1 MKIEISDVFKRVGS
15 MEKEKFYFVVR
26 KLILPLLTGSQLVGE
41 EESNS
46 REAEVALGKQNS
58 LLIKPS
64 KSVEYRL
71 IIKRGRAY
79 QPFEISLLKNI
90 LKEINEI
97 TSYEGLDPSY
107 EMGLLEK
114 AIEKAVCDSAAL
126 SASSTMLG
134 LVSALTSW
142 SARTYEGKKIN
153 FGIILNISDNVE
165 AGPLHY
171 SDMLA
176 SDFFALLSDGKHSF
190 VEFNKDGF
198 LSGYVSL
205 SKVRN
210 YSSIAPYEFNYVARY
225 CGEKKV
231 GIALTENGDLLIF
244 KNHMLMYAK
253 RRGKWN
259 VYSHEEIIQLLSY
272 RSVHSLKDIR
282 RAIYLSAIDCSFI
295 YSGGIIVYLKRDTAE
310 GALAHIDAR
319 DILSSEYYEM
329 KKNLELQESEKLY
342 NLSSAERTRNLYA
355 PGYDEF
361 LTKHSC
367 YKAQCLKQIIN
378 GRKFHELDRKL
389 REEIIAMDGAT
400 IIDFDGTII
409 AAGAILKIEAGS
421 LGGGRLAAAKDL
433 AKFGVSLKI
442 SQDGVIQ
449 GFSYDKKNSIKVLF
463 TVS

>member
-1 MKIEISDVFKRVGS
+1 

-41 EESNS
+41 EESNA

-58 LLIKPS
+58 LLIKPC
-64 KSVEYRL
+64 KTAEYRL
-71 IIKRGRAY
+71 VIKRGRAY
-79 QPFEISLLKNI
+79 QPFEINLLKNI
-90 LKEINEI
+90 LKEINDV
-97 TSYEGLDPSY
+97 SNFEGLDPSY

-114 AIEKAVCDSAAL
+114 AIEKAVCDSVAS

-134 LVSALTSW
+134 LVGALSNW

-153 FGIILNISDNVE
+153 FGIILNITDNNEV
-165 AGPLHY
+165 GPLHY
-171 SDMLA
+171 SDMLS

-190 VEFNKDGF
+190 VEFNKDGY
-198 LSGYVSL
+198 LTGYVSL
-205 SKVRN
+205 AKVRN

-244 KNHMLMYAK
+244 KNHTLMYAK

-272 RSVHSLKDIR
+272 RTSHSLKEIR
-282 RAIYLSAIDCSFI
+282 RAIYLSAIDCSFN
-295 YSGGIIVYLKRDTAE
+295 YSGGIIVYLKRDMAE
-310 GALAHIDAR
+310 GALAHIDPR
-319 DILSSEYYEM
+319 DILSERYYEI
-329 KKNLELQESEKLY
+329 KKRIELEESEKLY
-342 NLSSAERTRNLYA
+342 NLSSAERTRSFYLPDYEEFMVKNL
-355 PGYDEF
+355 
-361 LTKHSC
+361 C
-367 YKAQCLKQIIN
+367 YKSECLKQIID
-378 GRKFHELDRKL
+378 GRKFHEIDRKL

-433 AKFGVSLKI
+433 AKYGVSLKI

-449 GFSYDKKNSIKVLF
+449 GFSTDKKNSSKVLF

>member
-1 MKIEISDVFKRVGS
+1 MNFWGGEL
-15 MEKEKFYFVVR
+15 EKEKFYFVVR

-41 EESNS
+41 EESNA

-64 KSVEYRL
+64 KSAEYRL
-71 IIKRGRAY
+71 VIKRGRAY
-79 QPFEISLLKNI
+79 QPFEINLLKNI
-90 LKEINEI
+90 LIEINAV
-97 TSYEGLDPSY
+97 SSFEGLDPSY

-126 SASSTMLG
+126 SASPTMLG
-134 LVSALTSW
+134 LVSELSSW
-142 SARTYEGKKIN
+142 SARTYEGKKVN
-153 FGIILNISDNVE
+153 FGIILNISDNSE

-171 SDMLA
+171 SDMLT
-176 SDFFALLSDGKHSF
+176 SDFFALLSDGKNSF
-190 VEFNKDGF
+190 VEFNKDGY
-198 LSGYVSL
+198 LTGYVSL

-253 RRGKWN
+253 RRGKWT

-272 RSVHSLKDIR
+272 RSVHSLKEIR
-282 RAIYLSAIDCSFI
+282 RAIYLSAVDCSFN
-295 YSGGIIVYLKRDTAE
+295 YSGGIIVYLKRDAAE
-310 GALAHIDAR
+310 GALIHVDAR
-319 DILSSEYYEM
+319 DILDNKYYEI
-329 KKNLELQESEKLY
+329 KKNIELAESEKLY
-342 NLSSAERTRNLYA
+342 NITSAEQTRKFYSLDYEN
-355 PGYDEF
+355 F
-361 LTKHSC
+361 LKKNSC
-367 YKAQCLKQIIN
+367 YKAECLKQIIN

-433 AKFGVSLKI
+433 SKYGVSMKI

-449 GFSYDKKNSIKVLF
+449 GFSYDKKNAIKVLF